1 MTHVST
7 AATVTLS
14 AVFARAIIA
23 LVDGS
28 RAFATYRFNN
38 GMLLGVTLFAAAKFA
53 ESGLS
58 LGLGSP
64 KLEQF
69 IVSAATA
76 VLYTTGV
83 QLFR

>member
-1 MTHVST
+1 MTYLPPPAH
-7 AATVTLS
+7 ATLS
-14 AVFARAIIA
+14 AVSARAVIA